1 MIQFRTDGSFVKTNQ
16 LRISDSGPPFNSKKL
31 SIAQGF
37 NHYQVTPGRQ
47 IANREVNLVRK
58 PTNKTDQITKLKK
71 KNTKT
76 AKHEIHRRYHSNLY
90 EEINERDRQCKEKI
104 RGYAENRNK
113 KMKKNGP
120 RKTCAGG
127 GSGHT
132 KLCPSPARQARE
144 GAYKEN
150 FGKQRQKSGNQ
161 DLKHKAEE
169 HQETGCN
176 LCEHLEDYYNLYKL
190 RKAEKRISESYN
202 SQQQNRSVNY
212 GNRRNVK
219 KTIEEAYK
227 TDSNTDTSD
236 YEEDE
241 DYFEQTIST

>member
-127 GSGHT
+127 GTNKIQSNRSSYSAHDFEDDRFKQNGRNITMSNCGYCGFDHCEG
-132 KLCPSPARQARE
+132 KKCPVYVCR
-144 GAYKEN
+144 
-150 FGKQRQKSGNQ
+150 
-161 DLKHKAEE
+161 
-169 HQETGCN
+169 
-176 LCEHLEDYYNLYKL
+176 
-190 RKAEKRISESYN
+190 AEKRISESYD